1 MNTVRKTEVFVRAI
15 ASLISSRILHLEI
28 DLTQSIQIS
37 LTQNQNREV
46 GD

>member
-1 MNTVRKTEVFVRAI
+1 MNTVLKNEVLARAI
-15 ASLISSRILHLEI
+15 ASLISNGILHLEI
-28 DLTQSIQIS
+28 DFTESIKIG